1 MHAQP
6 IPNPRS
12 RNAPTVTVSRRSQ
25 RKGKR
30 LFPSSPLLS
39 FSVRFHCLPPNQH
52 NPPPPPP
59 PPIPSRRRRHARR
72 GGPRGGT
79 PRPRR
84 LPSPRGC
91 HSGDGNGD
99 SRGRVRAGAESG
111 PRDHGA
117 RAAGAPRDGGGAG
130 GADPGHVRLLR
141 HVGPGPARLRA
152 DRGRPRRA
160 AGPRRVQV
168 REGAAPRLRP
178 RPRWPR
184 RVRGLQEVHGRQG
197 ARALPHLPGHRRR
210 AQRLHPPRGALGRPR
225 QGCLLLAGIEI
236 DDEELA
242 RFVEHV
248 DKDNNGIIT
257 FEEWRDFL
265 MLYPNEA
272 TIENIYHHWERVC
285 LVDIGEQAAIP
296 EGLSKHVSASKY
308 LIAGGIAGAAS
319 RTATA
324 PLDRLKVIMQVQTTR
339 TTVAHAVKDI
349 FIRGGLLGFFRG
361 NGLNVVKVAPESAI
375 RFYAYE
381 TLKEYIMN
389 SKGENK
395 SAVGASERLVAGGLA
410 GAVAQTAIY
419 PIDLV
424 KTRLQTFS
432 CVGGKVPSLGTLSR
446 DIWMHE
452 GPRAFYRGL
461 VPSLL
466 GIVPYAGIDL
476 AVYETLKDASRTYIL
491 KDSDPGP
498 LVQLGCGTVS
508 GALGATCVYPLQV
521 IRTRLQAQ
529 RANSE
534 SAYRGMSDV
543 FWRTLQHEGISGFY
557 KGILPNLLKVVPA
570 ASITYLV
577 YEAMKK
583 NLSLD

>member
-1 MHAQP
+1 MSGAVATHAAEPPRPSAAAAEVAVAGGGGGCGAARKPAATMEHVLLALHETEAEREARIRAMFGFFDAAGRGHLDHAQ
-6 IPNPRS
+6 IE
-12 RNAPTVTVSRRSQ
+12 A
-25 RKGKR
+25 G
-30 LFPSSPLLS
+30 LAALHL
-39 FSVRFHCLPPNQH
+39 
-52 NPPPPPP
+52 PPPPPP
-59 PPIPSRRRRHARR
+59 EEGGGGGGGGYARELLR
-72 GGPRGGT
+72 ACDRD
-79 PRPRR
+79 R
-84 LPSPRGC
+84 
-91 HSGDGNGD
+91 D
-99 SRGRVRAGAESG
+99 GRVGY
-111 PRDHGA
+111 D
-117 RAAGAPRDGGGAG
+117 DF
-130 GADPGHVRLLR
+130 
-141 HVGPGPARLRA
+141 
-152 DRGRPRRA
+152 RRYMDDKELELYRIFQA
-160 AGPRRVQV
+160 IDVEHNGCILP
-168 REGAAPRLRP
+168 EEL
-178 RPRWPR
+178 W
-184 RVRGLQEVHGRQG
+184 H
-197 ARALPHLPGHRRR
+197 ALVK
-210 AQRLHPPRGALGRPR
+210 
-225 QGCLLLAGIEI
+225 AGIEI

-265 MLYPNEA
+265 LLYPHEA

-296 EGLSKHVSASKY
+296 ERISKHASASKY
-308 LIAGGIAGAAS
+308 LIAGGVSGATS

-324 PLDRLKVIMQVQTTR
+324 PLDRLKVIMQVQTNR
-339 TTVAHAVKDI
+339 TTVLQAVKDI
-349 FIRGGLLGFFRG
+349 WREGSLRGFFRG

-381 TLKEYIMN
+381 MLKEYIMK

-395 SAVGASERLVAGGLA
+395 SDIGTSGRLMAGGLA

-424 KTRLQTFS
+424 KTRLQTFACGS
-432 CVGGKVPSLGTLSR
+432 GKIPSLGALSR
-446 DIWMHE
+446 DIWMQE

-466 GIVPYAGIDL
+466 GMVPYAGIDL
-476 AVYETLKDASRTYIL
+476 TVYETLKEMSKTYVL

-534 SAYRGMSDV
+534 AAYRGMSDV
-543 FWRTLQHEGISGFY
+543 FWKTLQHEGISGFY
-557 KGILPNLLKVVPA
+557 KGLVPNLLKVVPA

-577 YEAMKK
+577 YETMKK
-583 NLSLD
+583 SLSLD